1 MLIHKNGTTL
11 DVTKGAFDAL
21 FANQGWAIEEK
32 LGEAEK
38 VAKNTNFMSPQ
49 PNTPQETSEEE
60 ESSVNP
66 FFKHLMGENEET
78 EEEDPEDLEDE
89 EAEILLEEMTN
100 KELLEYA
107 KEHEIDLSGIT
118 KRQERINAIKEAMSE
133 EE

>member
-21 FANQGWAIEEK
+21 FANQGWAIGEK
-32 LGEAEK
+32 LDEAEK

-49 PNTPQETSEEE
+49 PNTSQETSEE

-78 EEEDPEDLEDE
+78 EEEDPENLEDE

-100 KELLEYA
+100 KELLAYA
-107 KEHEIDLSGIT
+107 EEHEIDLSGIT

>member
-21 FANQGWAIEEK
+21 FANQGWAIGEK
-32 LGEAEK
+32 LDEAEK

-49 PNTPQETSEEE
+49 PNSSQEASEE

-78 EEEDPEDLEDE
+78 EGENLEGE

-133 EE
+133 DE

>member
-21 FANQGWAIEEK
+21 FANQGWAIGEK

-38 VAKNTNFMSPQ
+38 VDKNTNFMSPQ
-49 PNTPQETSEEE
+49 PNSSQEASEE

-78 EEEDPEDLEDE
+78 EEENPEDE

-133 EE
+133 DE

>member
-21 FANQGWAIEEK
+21 FANQGWAIGEK

-38 VAKNTNFMSPQ
+38 VDKNTNFMSPQ
-49 PNTPQETSEEE
+49 PNSSQEASE

-78 EEEDPEDLEDE
+78 EGENLEDE

-100 KELLEYA
+100 KELLAYA
-107 KEHEIDLSGIT
+107 EEHEIDLSGIT

>member
-21 FANQGWAIEEK
+21 FANQGWAIGEN

-38 VAKNTNFMSPQ
+38 VDKNTNFMSPQ
-49 PNTPQETSEEE
+49 PNSSQEASEE

-78 EEEDPEDLEDE
+78 EGENLEDE

-100 KELLEYA
+100 KELLAYA
-107 KEHEIDLSGIT
+107 EEHEIDLSGIT

-133 EE
+133 DE

>member
-21 FANQGWAIEEK
+21 FANQGWTIGEK

-38 VAKNTNFMSPQ
+38 VPKNTNFMSPQ
-49 PNTPQETSEEE
+49 PNSSQEASG

-78 EEEDPEDLEDE
+78 EVENLEDE

-133 EE
+133 DE

>member
-21 FANQGWAIEEK
+21 FANQGWAIGEN

-38 VAKNTNFMSPQ
+38 VDKNTNFMSPQ
-49 PNTPQETSEEE
+49 PNSSQEASEE
-60 ESSVNP
+60 ESSMNP

-78 EEEDPEDLEDE
+78 EGENLEDE

-107 KEHEIDLSGIT
+107 KEHEIDLSGVT

-133 EE
+133 DE

>member
-21 FANQGWAIEEK
+21 FANQGWAIGEK

-49 PNTPQETSEEE
+49 PNSSQEASEE

-78 EEEDPEDLEDE
+78 EGENLEDE

-133 EE
+133 DE

>member
-21 FANQGWAIEEK
+21 FANQGWAIGEK

-38 VAKNTNFMSPQ
+38 VDKNTNFMSPQ
-49 PNTPQETSEEE
+49 PNSSQDTSE

-78 EEEDPEDLEDE
+78 EGENLEDLEDE

-118 KRQERINAIKEAMSE
+118 KRQERINAIKEVMSE

>member
-21 FANQGWAIEEK
+21 FANQGWTIGEK
-32 LGEAEK
+32 LGGAEK
-38 VAKNTNFMSPQ
+38 VNKNTNFMSPQ
-49 PNTPQETSEEE
+49 PNSSQEVSE

-78 EEEDPEDLEDE
+78 EGENLEDE

-100 KELLEYA
+100 KELLAYA
-107 KEHEIDLSGIT
+107 EEHEIDLSGIT

-133 EE
+133 DE

>member
-32 LGEAEK
+32 LDEAEK

-49 PNTPQETSEEE
+49 PNISQETSEE

-78 EEEDPEDLEDE
+78 EEEDLEDE

-100 KELLEYA
+100 KELLAYA
-107 KEHEIDLSGIT
+107 EEREIDLSGIT
-118 KRQERINAIKEAMSE
+118 KRQERINAIKSAMSE

>member
-21 FANQGWAIEEK
+21 FANQGWAIREK
-32 LGEAEK
+32 LDEAEK

-49 PNTPQETSEEE
+49 PNSSQETSE

-78 EEEDPEDLEDE
+78 EGENLEDLEDE

-133 EE
+133 DE

>member
-21 FANQGWAIEEK
+21 FANQGWAIGEK

-38 VAKNTNFMSPQ
+38 VDKNTNFMSPQ
-49 PNTPQETSEEE
+49 PNSSQEASE

-66 FFKHLMGENEET
+66 FFKHLMGENEG
-78 EEEDPEDLEDE
+78 EEVENLEDE

-100 KELLEYA
+100 KELLAYA
-107 KEHEIDLSGIT
+107 EEHEIDLSGIT

-133 EE
+133 DE

>member
-21 FANQGWAIEEK
+21 FANQGWTIGEK
-32 LGEAEK
+32 LDEAEK

-49 PNTPQETSEEE
+49 PNSSQEASEE

-66 FFKHLMGENEET
+66 FFKHLMGENEG
-78 EEEDPEDLEDE
+78 EEVENLEDE
-89 EAEILLEEMTN
+89 ETEILLEEMTN

-107 KEHEIDLSGIT
+107 EEHEIDLSGLT

-133 EE
+133 DE

>member
-21 FANQGWAIEEK
+21 FANQGWAIGEN

-38 VAKNTNFMSPQ
+38 VDKNINFMSPQ
-49 PNTPQETSEEE
+49 PNSSQEASE

-66 FFKHLMGENEET
+66 FFKHLMGENEG
-78 EEEDPEDLEDE
+78 EEVENLEEE

-100 KELLEYA
+100 KELLAYA
-107 KEHEIDLSGIT
+107 EEHEIDLSGIT

-133 EE
+133 DE

>member
-21 FANQGWAIEEK
+21 FANQGWVVGEK
-32 LGEAEK
+32 LDEAEK
-38 VAKNTNFMSPQ
+38 VDKNTNFMSPQ
-49 PNTPQETSEEE
+49 PNSSQEASE

-66 FFKHLMGENEET
+66 FFKHLMGENEG
-78 EEEDPEDLEDE
+78 EEVENLEDE

-118 KRQERINAIKEAMSE
+118 KRQERINAIKSAMSE
-133 EE
+133 DE

>member
-21 FANQGWAIEEK
+21 FANQGWAIGEK
-32 LGEAEK
+32 LDEAEK
-38 VAKNTNFMSPQ
+38 VDKNTNFMSPQ
-49 PNTPQETSEEE
+49 PNSSQETSE

-66 FFKHLMGENEET
+66 FFKHPMGENEET
-78 EEEDPEDLEDE
+78 EGENLEDE

-118 KRQERINAIKEAMSE
+118 KRQERINAIKSAMSE
-133 EE
+133 DE

>member
-21 FANQGWAIEEK
+21 FANQGWAIREK
-32 LGEAEK
+32 LDEAEK

-49 PNTPQETSEEE
+49 PNSSQETSE

-78 EEEDPEDLEDE
+78 EEEDPENLEDE

-133 EE
+133 DE

>member
-21 FANQGWAIEEK
+21 FANQGWAIGEK

-38 VAKNTNFMSPQ
+38 VTKNTNFMSPQ
-49 PNTPQETSEEE
+49 PNSSQEASEE

-78 EEEDPEDLEDE
+78 EGENLEDE
-89 EAEILLEEMTN
+89 ETEILLEEMTN

-107 KEHEIDLSGIT
+107 EEHEIDLSGIT

-133 EE
+133 DE

>member
-21 FANQGWAIEEK
+21 FANQGWAIGEN

-49 PNTPQETSEEE
+49 PNSSQEASE

-78 EEEDPEDLEDE
+78 EVENLEEE

-133 EE
+133 DE

>member
-21 FANQGWAIEEK
+21 FANQGWAIGEK

-38 VAKNTNFMSPQ
+38 VDKNTNFMSPQ
-49 PNTPQETSEEE
+49 PNSSQEASE
-60 ESSVNP
+60 ESSVTP
-66 FFKHLMGENEET
+66 FFKHLMGENEG
-78 EEEDPEDLEDE
+78 EEVENLEDE

-118 KRQERINAIKEAMSE
+118 KRQERINAIKSAMSE
-133 EE
+133 DE

>member
-21 FANQGWAIEEK
+21 FANQGWAIGEK

-49 PNTPQETSEEE
+49 PNSSQEASEE

-66 FFKHLMGENEET
+66 FFKHLMGESEET
-78 EEEDPEDLEDE
+78 EEEDPENLEDE

-118 KRQERINAIKEAMSE
+118 KRQERINAIKSAMSE
-133 EE
+133 DK

>member
-21 FANQGWAIEEK
+21 FANQGWAIGEN

-38 VAKNTNFMSPQ
+38 VDKNTNFMSPQ
-49 PNTPQETSEEE
+49 PNSSQEASEE

-78 EEEDPEDLEDE
+78 EGENLEDE

-107 KEHEIDLSGIT
+107 KEHEIDLSGVT

-133 EE
+133 DE

>member
-21 FANQGWAIEEK
+21 FANQGWAIGEK

-38 VAKNTNFMSPQ
+38 VDKNINFMSPQ
-49 PNTPQETSEEE
+49 PNSSQEASGE

-78 EEEDPEDLEDE
+78 EVENLEDE

-118 KRQERINAIKEAMSE
+118 KRQERINAIKSAMSE
-133 EE
+133 DE

>member
-21 FANQGWAIEEK
+21 FANQGWATGEK

-38 VAKNTNFMSPQ
+38 VDKNTNFMSPQ
-49 PNTPQETSEEE
+49 PNSSQETSE

-78 EEEDPEDLEDE
+78 EGENLEDE

-133 EE
+133 DE

>member
-21 FANQGWAIEEK
+21 FANQGWAIGENP
-32 LGEAEK
+32 GEAEK
-38 VAKNTNFMSPQ
+38 VDKNTNFMSPQ
-49 PNTPQETSEEE
+49 PNSSQEASEE

-78 EEEDPEDLEDE
+78 EGENLEDE

-118 KRQERINAIKEAMSE
+118 KRQERINAIKEAISE
-133 EE
+133 DE

>member
-21 FANQGWAIEEK
+21 FANQGWTIGEK

-38 VAKNTNFMSPQ
+38 VDKNTNFMSPQ
-49 PNTPQETSEEE
+49 PNSSQEASEE

-66 FFKHLMGENEET
+66 FFKHLMGENEE
-78 EEEDPEDLEDE
+78 EEVEDLEDG

-118 KRQERINAIKEAMSE
+118 KRQERINAIKSAMSE
-133 EE
+133 DE

>member
-11 DVTKGAFDAL
+11 DVTKGAFVAL
-21 FANQGWAIEEK
+21 FANQGWAIGEN

-38 VAKNTNFMSPQ
+38 VAKNINFMSPQ
-49 PNTPQETSEEE
+49 PNSSQEASE

-66 FFKHLMGENEET
+66 FFKHLMGENEG
-78 EEEDPEDLEDE
+78 EEVENLEDE

-133 EE
+133 DE

>member
-21 FANQGWAIEEK
+21 FANQGWTIGEK

-38 VAKNTNFMSPQ
+38 VDKNTNFMSPQ
-49 PNTPQETSEEE
+49 PKSSQEASE

-78 EEEDPEDLEDE
+78 EEEALEDE

-133 EE
+133 DE

>member
-21 FANQGWAIEEK
+21 FANQGWAIGEK

-38 VAKNTNFMSPQ
+38 VTKNTNFMSPQ
-49 PNTPQETSEEE
+49 PNSSQGASEE

-78 EEEDPEDLEDE
+78 EEEDPEDE

-133 EE
+133 DE

>member
-21 FANQGWAIEEK
+21 FANQGWAIGEN

-38 VAKNTNFMSPQ
+38 IAKNTNFMSPQ
-49 PNTPQETSEEE
+49 PNSSQEASE

-66 FFKHLMGENEET
+66 FFKHLMGENEG
-78 EEEDPEDLEDE
+78 EEVENLEDE

-133 EE
+133 DE

>member
-21 FANQGWAIEEK
+21 FANQGWAIREK
-32 LGEAEK
+32 LDEAEK
-38 VAKNTNFMSPQ
+38 VDKNTNFMSPQ
-49 PNTPQETSEEE
+49 PNSSQEASE

-78 EEEDPEDLEDE
+78 EEEDPENLEDE

-133 EE
+133 DE

>member
-21 FANQGWAIEEK
+21 FANQGWAIGEK

-38 VAKNTNFMSPQ
+38 VDKNTNFMSPQ
-49 PNTPQETSEEE
+49 PNSSQEASVE

-78 EEEDPEDLEDE
+78 EGENLEDE

-118 KRQERINAIKEAMSE
+118 KRQERINAIKEAISE
-133 EE
+133 DE

>member
-21 FANQGWAIEEK
+21 FANQGWAIGEN

-49 PNTPQETSEEE
+49 PNSSQEASEE

-78 EEEDPEDLEDE
+78 EDEAPENLEDE

-118 KRQERINAIKEAMSE
+118 KRQERINAIKEAISE
-133 EE
+133 DE

>member
-21 FANQGWAIEEK
+21 FANQGWAIGEK

-38 VAKNTNFMSPQ
+38 VDKNTNFMSPQ
-49 PNTPQETSEEE
+49 PNSSQDTSE

-78 EEEDPEDLEDE
+78 EGENLEDLEDE

-118 KRQERINAIKEAMSE
+118 KRQERINAIKSAMSE
-133 EE
+133 DE